1 MKKKGLLLVIS
12 GPAGSG
18 KGTVVSELMKA
29 HGDEFAL
36 SVSCTTREPRKGE
49 IDGVH
54 YFFISREEFKKKIA
68 EDAFLEYAEYCNGNL
83 YGTPTEYVKS
93 QLDKGLNVILEI
105 DVQGGLQI
113 KEKFPDVLL
122 IMVAPPNSR
131 SLEARLRGRG
141 TNTEEDILGR
151 LKRAHEELALLP
163 VYDYLV
169 VSEDNKSA
177 EAAEEICGIVNAEK
191 NAAKRNAG
199 FIDEFYNQES
209 KDQ

>member
-1 MKKKGLLLVIS
+1 MNKKGLLLVIS

-18 KGTVVSELMKA
+18 KGTVVSEVMKT

-54 YFFISREEFKKKIA
+54 YFFISKEEFKKKIA
-68 EDAFLEYAEYCNGNL
+68 EGAFLEYAEYCNGNF
-83 YGTPTEYVKS
+83 YGTPTEYVKK

-113 KEKFPDVLL
+113 REKFPDVLL
-122 IMVAPPNSR
+122 LMVAPPNSK

-151 LKRAHEELALLP
+151 LKRAKEELALLP

-169 VSEDNKSA
+169 ISYDNRVSD
-177 EAAEEICGIVNAEK
+177 AAEEIYNIVNAEK
-191 NAAKRNAG
+191 NAAKRNVR
-199 FIDEFYNQES
+199 FLEEFYDETS
-209 KDQ
+209 TKE

>member
-1 MKKKGLLLVIS
+1 MLVIS

-18 KGTVVSELMKA
+18 KGTVVSEIMKA
-29 HGDEFAL
+29 HSDEYAL
-36 SVSCTTREPRKGE
+36 SVSCTTREPRRGE

-54 YFFISREEFKKKIA
+54 YFFISREEFKKKIE
-68 EDAFLEYAEYCNGNL
+68 EDAFLEYAEYVNGNL
-83 YGTPTEYVKS
+83 YGTPTDYVQK

-113 KEKFPDVLL
+113 REKFPEVLL
-122 IMVAPPNSR
+122 IMVAPPDSK

-169 VSEDNKSA
+169 ISRDNKSA
-177 EAAEEICGIVNAEK
+177 EAAEEICGIVHAEK
-191 NAAKRNAG
+191 NAAKRNTD
-199 FIDEFYNQES
+199 FINEFYFQEP